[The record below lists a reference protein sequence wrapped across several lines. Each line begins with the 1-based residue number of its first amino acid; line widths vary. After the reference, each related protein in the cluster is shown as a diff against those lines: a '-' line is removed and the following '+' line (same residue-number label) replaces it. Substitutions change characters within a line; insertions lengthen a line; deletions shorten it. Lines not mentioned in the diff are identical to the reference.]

1 MKVYYIF
8 AILLFVISCKSKSLV
23 NKKIPFEYDKT
34 IQIPQK
40 NIDNLS
46 EEKLNEIIAKIDTAF
61 NKKVD
66 SAGFN
71 GCILVAYKGVPIYRN
86 AHGYEDL
93 AVKRPLKINSIFQI
107 ASTSKTF
114 TSSAILYL
122 YDKKLLSLED
132 TLGKYFK
139 NFPYPNITIKDLLSH
154 RSGLPNYLH
163 FLNEYGY
170 DTMSLLSNKKLLQI
184 LYAKNPELLAPPNFK
199 FAYNNTNYALLAL
212 IVEQISKMSFPVFM
226 QKVFFDPIGMKNTF
240 IYTPDMKLKKIITL
254 GYLRRG
260 VLDTIA
266 PTDGIYGDKNVYS
279 TVDDLLLWDQA
290 LKTGKLIS
298 NATINEA
305 YIPRSNEKPGIKNY
319 GYGWRLLQQNDS
331 SYLVFHNGWWH
342 GFTSAFYRNLQ
353 NDITIICLSNMF
365 NRSTYKVQ
373 EIWEAILGEKLVE
386 DKE

>member
-1 MKVYYIF
+1 MKGYYLF

-23 NKKIPFEYDKT
+23 NKKIPFEYEKT

-46 EEKLNEIIAKIDTAF
+46 KQRLKEIIAKIDTAF

-86 AHGYEDL
+86 ANGYEDL
-93 AVKRPLKINSIFQI
+93 ASKKPLKINSIFQI

-122 YDKKLLSLED
+122 YDKNLLSLED
-132 TLGKYFK
+132 TLGKYLK
-139 NFPYPNITIKDLLSH
+139 DFPYPNITIKDLLSH

-212 IVEQISKMSFPVFM
+212 IVEKVSKMSFPVFM

-240 IYTPDMKLKKIITL
+240 IYTPDMKLNKNIAL

-279 TVDDLLLWDQA
+279 TVDDLLLWDQV
-290 LKTGKLIS
+290 LKTGQLIS